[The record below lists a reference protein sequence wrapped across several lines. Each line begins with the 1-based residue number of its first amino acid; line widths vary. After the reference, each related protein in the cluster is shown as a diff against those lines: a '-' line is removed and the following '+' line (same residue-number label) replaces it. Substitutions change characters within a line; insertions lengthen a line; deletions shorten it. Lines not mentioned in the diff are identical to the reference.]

1 MIALQLTLDA
11 VGCLIA
17 AGGVRFAQVWFDDA
31 AQAAWRNRWR

>member
-17 AGGVRFAQVWFDDA
+17 AGGVRFAQIWFDDS
-31 AQAAWRNRWR
+31 WRETRWH